1 MSASRGPEKIPLD
14 TKKSLN
20 CIFGLKL
27 GSSAISDLS
36 CIGRY
41 KLAIIQE
48 NSTVVTASNIV
59 GQKMEGFLDHF
70 CLNLERLSNG
80 NN

>member
-1 MSASRGPEKIPLD
+1 MSTARGPEKTLLD
-14 TKKSLN
+14 TQKKKKKKRLS

-36 CIGRY
+36 SIGRY

-48 NSTVVTASNIV
+48 NSTVVIASNIV
-59 GQKMEGFLDHF
+59 GQKMERF
-70 CLNLERLSNG
+70 
-80 NN
+80 